1 MGGIGAAKICCA
13 TSCFCTARSL
23 PFVQL
28 LSAWPFRLPFFWAFF
43 CPRSQLRSQLYS
55 RAVFAAR
62 SLSADARAVSFGS
75 QLGSVRPPCA
85 GLRACFCASRG
96 DGALRELLFG

>member
-1 MGGIGAAKICCA
+1 MLCNELFLYSTFVALRAAA
-13 TSCFCTARSL
+13 VRVAL
-23 PFVQL
+23 P
-28 LSAWPFRLPFFWAFF
+28 ALPFFWAFF